1 MWGSG
6 ARQGGLDSNLIHSGG
21 EGIKSNLIPH
31 VFCPGMEGGLDSN
44 LISHGFR
51 GLKFGF
57 KAPFQCKGFIR
68 MYFGNADCS
77 LDPN

>member
-1 MWGSG
+1 MCAS
-6 ARQGGLDSNLIHSGG
+6 AGLDSNLIHSGG

-68 MYFGNADCS
+68 I
-77 LDPN
+77 

>member
-31 VFCPGMEGGLDSN
+31 VFCPGMEGGFDSN

-68 MYFGNADCS
+68 I
-77 LDPN
+77 

>member
-1 MWGSG
+1 MPFLCGVPV

-21 EGIKSNLIPH
+21 EGITSNLIPH

-57 KAPFQCKGFIR
+57 KAPFQRKGFIR
-68 MYFGNADCS
+68 I
-77 LDPN
+77 